1 MQRGRSQ
8 TGPVVDVPVLV
19 VGAGPVGVT
28 AALLLAGRGV
38 EVLVIERH
46 RRPYGLPRAVHLDDE
61 VLRVLQEAGVAESV
75 VAGALPMAGLRLVDA
90 RLRTLAEF
98 PRDPARRPNGWPPG
112 VLFSQP
118 RAGGGAARRGGPPAR
133 CHAADRGAAGRPHP
147 GRRRRRR
154 RAAAGGRRAGPV
166 RPGRGT
172 CSAATARAAPCA
184 SSTGGRMRDLGR
196 PDRWLVID
204 ARARVAAPSGPACTR
219 WATRTAPATFMP
231 LPGGRYRWE
240 FRLRPGETA
249 EELAAPG
256 RLAGLLAPFG
266 ATDVAVERSAGYTYR
281 AQVADRWRTGRVLL
295 AGDAAH
301 LTPPFIGQGLGLGL
315 RDVHQLAWK
324 LAAVLDGRAAPALL
338 DTHQAERA
346 PHARA
351 LLRVALLLGRLMTR
365 GGRGAAAVRAGLL
378 AGARRVPAVAA
389 LAVSTRTPPLRRG
402 PLVDRRGRAGRRLA
416 GTLVPQPGCGPVAG
430 ECRLDDVLGPGWAEL
445 ARSPAGGLAVRR
457 LPAGQPLARRGRRRR
472 CWSTGSGG
480 RRAWW
485 CGRTGSCGESCG
497 RRRASPVRALSAP
510 GGCSRQVRRAPGP
523 EWRTAWATTSPRCA
537 RTSPRCGRGP
547 RTSTGRAA
555 PRCPTWSPRR
565 CAATLTSPIANRGT
579 RDRGRARPPT
589 TSSSPPGRRWPTC
602 WAPTPAAWC
611 SAAAPPS

>member
-1 MQRGRSQ
+1 
-8 TGPVVDVPVLV
+8 VVDVPVLV
-19 VGAGPVGVT
+19 VGAGPVGLT
-28 AALLLAGRGV
+28 AALLLAAGGV
-38 EVLVIERH
+38 EVLVVERH

-61 VLRVLQEAGVAESV
+61 VLRVLQEVGVADSV
-75 VAGALPMAGLRLVDA
+75 VAGALPMAGLRLIDA

-118 RAGGGAARRGGPPAR
+118 QLEQALRAEVARRPSVTLQTGVQLVALTQDDDGVDALLRPADGGPDRSVRAR
-133 CHAADRGAAGRPHP
+133 YVLGCDGAGST
-147 GRRRRRR
+147 
-154 RAAAGGRRAGPV
+154 V
-166 RPGRGT
+166 REL
-172 CSAATARAAPCA
+172 
-184 SSTGGRMRDLGR
+184 TGGRMRDLGR
-196 PDRWLVID
+196 PDRWLVVD
-204 ARARVAAPSGPACTR
+204 ARARFAAPVWPGVHQVGDPHRA
-219 WATRTAPATFMP
+219 ATFMP

-266 ATDVAVERSAGYTYR
+266 ATDIAVERSAGYTYR

-365 GGRGAAAVRAGLL
+365 GGRGAAAARAGLL

-402 PLVDRRGRAGRRLA
+402 PLVDRRGSAGRRLA
-416 GTLVPQPGCGPVAG
+416 GTLVPQPVVRAG
-430 ECRLDDVLGPGWAEL
+430 GRESRLDDVLGPGWAEL
-445 ARSPAGGLAVRR
+445 ARSPAGGLTVRR
-457 LPAGQPLARRGRRRR
+457 LPAGEPLAVEDPDGVLEH
-472 CWSTGSGG
+472 WLG
-480 RRAWW
+480 
-485 CGRTGSCGESCG
+485 
-497 RRRASPVRALSAP
+497 
-510 GGCSRQVRRAPGP
+510 RAPGVVVRP
-523 EWRTAWATTSPRCA
+523 DRIV
-537 RTSPRCGRGP
+537 RGVLRP
-547 RTSTGRAA
+547 A
-555 PRCPTWSPRR
+555 PRRPR
-565 CAATLTSPIANRGT
+565 S
-579 RDRGRARPPT
+579 GR
-589 TSSSPPGRRWPTC
+589 
-602 WAPTPAAWC
+602 
-611 SAAAPPS
+611 